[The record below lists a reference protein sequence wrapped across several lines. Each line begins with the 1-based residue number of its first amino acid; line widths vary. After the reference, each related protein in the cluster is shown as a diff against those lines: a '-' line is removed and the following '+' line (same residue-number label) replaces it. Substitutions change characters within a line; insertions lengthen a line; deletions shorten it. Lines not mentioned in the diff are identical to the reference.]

1 MEKFSGWFFFQK
13 EFHMKPARYVFRCK
27 QLKLQHNTLAVITGE
42 ATPKSR
48 SLELGTCGAYSPVS
62 GSSH

>member
-1 MEKFSGWFFFQK
+1 MMSVAGRFFCQK

-42 ATPKSR
+42 VAPKSHF
-48 SLELGTCGAYSPVS
+48 LELETCGAYMVVS
-62 GSSH
+62 GKCH